1 LDKTYNTDGIVVPI
15 WDTSIYLVIKII
27 INVDVYNI
35 FYSQYCCINIY
46 NFIKIFMLIY

>member
-27 INVDVYNI
+27 II
-35 FYSQYCCINIY
+35 
-46 NFIKIFMLIY
+46 M